1 MTTNSGPP
9 ANSGAPASPPA
20 RRRDAAGPAAG
31 TAAVRILVVVAVVL
45 IVGILLVASMLR
57 RGFSAHEEP
66 SWVEARMARAMRHW
80 AVPSDLRDAKNPVP
94 LTPDVLAEA
103 RAHFADHCAGCH
115 GNDGKGG
122 GMGKQMYPKAPDMT
136 LAGTQSL
143 SDGELFS
150 IIENGI
156 RLTGMPGFGAGTAES
171 AYGSWTLV
179 HFIRHL
185 PKLTPQEL
193 AEMEKL
199 NPKSPA
205 EWQQI
210 QEEEAFLSGDR

>member
-1 MTTNSGPP
+1 MSLRRK
-9 ANSGAPASPPA
+9 AIAGA
-20 RRRDAAGPAAG
+20 AA
-31 TAAVRILVVVAVVL
+31 AAVLIAAAVF
-45 IVGILLVASMLR
+45 ASMIR
-57 RGFSAHEEP
+57 RGFSVHEEP
-66 SWVEARMARAMRHW
+66 SRVEAALARTMRRW
-80 AVPSDLRDAKNPVP
+80 AVPGELRDMKNPVP
-94 LTPDVLAEA
+94 LTPAVLADG

-136 LAGTQSL
+136 LAPTQSL

-156 RLTGMPGFGAGTAES
+156 RLTGMPGFGSGTAES
-171 AYGSWTLV
+171 AYGSWGLV

-185 PKLTPQEL
+185 PNLTPEEL
-193 AEMEKL
+193 AEMQKL

-205 EWQQI
+205 EWQQM
-210 QEEEAFLSGDR
+210 QAEEEFLAGGHQH